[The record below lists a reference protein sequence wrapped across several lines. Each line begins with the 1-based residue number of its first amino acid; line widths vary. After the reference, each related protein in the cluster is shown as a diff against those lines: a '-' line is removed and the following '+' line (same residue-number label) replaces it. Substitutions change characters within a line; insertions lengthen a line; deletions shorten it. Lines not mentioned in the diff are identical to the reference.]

1 MPITKYYMINQLD
14 QKTLDYINLN
24 KISKI
29 RFNHLFNKDISS
41 WNISKVNDMGQMFFE
56 AQSFNQDLNAWGI
69 RFMNGVRQTSMF
81 ASSGQ
86 TEANISEWPEKNMD
100 ELFVFRF

>member
-41 WNISKVNDMGQMFFE
+41 INNCRSITHIIFGN
-56 AQSFNQDLNAWGI
+56 SFNCTINNLDLNLKFIYFGNNFNNPI
-69 RFMNGVRQTSMF
+69 NKIY
-81 ASSGQ
+81 
-86 TEANISEWPEKNMD
+86 NNLKY
-100 ELFVFRF
+100 L